1 MKKEEMC
8 DMNDTELNK
17 MSYDELEELKTNLLD
32 ELDYYRDG
40 TKKHDEIYFK
50 LEEVY
55 EALRKYE

>member
-1 MKKEEMC
+1 M
-8 DMNDTELNK
+8 DLNK
-17 MSYDELEELKTNLLD
+17 MSYDELDELKINLLD

-55 EALRKYE
+55 EALRKYK